1 MSMRTFL
8 TPHVAANRAEIRF
21 SSLTRSCGV
30 WDDSKTL
37 VWAHGWSRGNLTS
50 EIMTNP
56 LRILLIE
63 DNLDDVVLVR
73 EALRDSAASEFEIE
87 SKTRLEEGLTLLRE
101 RHFDIVLL
109 DLTLPDSYGIETFDR
124 LHSQSDV
131 PVVVL
136 SGNANDEVALQA
148 LEHGA
153 QDYLVKGTDSG
164 EPLERKL
171 RYSIARHRLM
181 SDLQESEQRLRVLV
195 EQLPAFL
202 WTTDRQLR
210 FTSSRG
216 RGLPSKQLTP
226 DQIIGQ
232 TVAEFFGSKN
242 PTAPPVSL
250 HEHALRGESQ
260 SAPFDSDGHWFL
272 AHVEPLKNAVGEI
285 IGTIGV
291 AIDVTSEH
299 KLQRDVEAAHRIQQ
313 HLLPSRE
320 PKIRGFEIAGG
331 CYPAERCS
339 GDFFDY
345 IPMSRGRLAIV
356 LADVSGHGFGPAIL
370 AATIRSYLRT
380 AAVLGS
386 QVHEMLAL
394 GNRLLANDGDAN
406 PFASAFTVSLDSTSR
421 SIQFSS
427 AGHPAYLLR
436 KDGHFEKLETPCV
449 PIGVRDDEVFP
460 LSRPIPLER
469 GDILLIASDGVFETR
484 RADKEFFGVDRAVAV
499 VNKYRS
505 HPPADI
511 VDRVYQAAR
520 KFAGTSQPDD
530 DITVV
535 IVKAVSRRQQTSGNS
550 DTVNL
555 ENGFGDLG
563 QS

>member
-1 MSMRTFL
+1 
-8 TPHVAANRAEIRF
+8 
-21 SSLTRSCGV
+21 
-30 WDDSKTL
+30 
-37 VWAHGWSRGNLTS
+37 
-50 EIMTNP
+50 MTKP
-56 LRILLIE
+56 LSILLIE

-73 EALRDSAASEFEIE
+73 QALRDTSASEFEID
-87 SKTRLEEGLTLLRE
+87 STARLEDGLKRLRE
-101 RHFDIVLL
+101 QHFDIVLL
-109 DLTLPDSYGIETFDR
+109 DLTLPDSYGIETFER

-136 SGNANDEVALQA
+136 SGNTNDEVALQA
-148 LEHGA
+148 LEQGA
-153 QDYLVKGTDSG
+153 QDYLVKGTVSG
-164 EPLERKL
+164 ELLVRML
-171 RYSIARHRLM
+171 RYSITRHRLA
-181 SDLQESEQRLRVLV
+181 SELQESEQRVRVLF

-216 RGLPSKQLTP
+216 RGLPFKQPAP
-226 DQIIGQ
+226 DQIVGQ
-232 TVAEFFGSKN
+232 TVEDIFGTKTS
-242 PTAPPVSL
+242 TTSPVSL
-250 HEHALRGESQ
+250 HENALQGESQ
-260 SAPFDSDGHWFL
+260 SAPFDSDGRRFL

-313 HLLPSRE
+313 HLLPSHE
-320 PKIRGFEIAGG
+320 PKMRGFEIGGG

-345 IPMSRGRLAIV
+345 IPMSRGRLAVV
-356 LADVSGHGFGPAIL
+356 LADVSGHGFGPSIL

-380 AAVLGS
+380 AAVMGN

-394 GNRLLANDGDAN
+394 GNRLLINDGDAN
-406 PFASAFTVSLDSTSR
+406 PFASAFTASLDPISR

-427 AGHPAYLLR
+427 AGHPAHLIR
-436 KDGHFEKLETPCV
+436 KNGRVEKLETPCV

-460 LSRPIPLER
+460 LSRPIALER

-484 RADKEFFGVDRAVAV
+484 RADKEFFGLDRAVAV
-499 VNKYRS
+499 VHKYRFQ
-505 HPPADI
+505 PPAEI
-511 VDRVYQAAR
+511 VERVYHAAR
-520 KFAGTSQPDD
+520 KFAGNLQMDD

-535 IVKAVSRRQQTSGNS
+535 IVKAVSRKRQLDD
-550 DTVNL
+550 DTDGL
-555 ENGFGDLG
+555 TK
-563 QS
+563 

>member
-1 MSMRTFL
+1 MS
-8 TPHVAANRAEIRF
+8 
-21 SSLTRSCGV
+21 
-30 WDDSKTL
+30 K
-37 VWAHGWSRGNLTS
+37 
-50 EIMTNP
+50 P

-63 DNLDDVVLVR
+63 DNLDDVILVR
-73 EALRDSAASEFEIE
+73 EALRDYSASEFQIE
-87 SKTRLEEGLTLLRE
+87 SETRLEQGLARLRDQ
-101 RHFDIVLL
+101 HFDIVLL
-109 DLTLPDSYGIETFDR
+109 DLKLPDSYGIETYDR
-124 LHSQSDV
+124 LHAQSDV

-136 SGNANDEVALQA
+136 SGNSNDELALKA

-153 QDYLVKGTDSG
+153 QDYLVKGTVSG
-164 EPLERKL
+164 ELLVRML

-181 SDLQESEQRLRVLV
+181 RELQESEQRFRVLF

-202 WTTDRQLR
+202 WTTDSQLR

-216 RGLPSKQLTP
+216 RGLPADRLGP
-226 DQIIGQ
+226 DQLVGR
-232 TVAEFFGSKN
+232 TVAEFFGTEN
-242 PTAPPVSL
+242 PKASPIAM
-250 HEHALRGESQ
+250 HEHAIKGEPQ
-260 SAPFDSDGHWFL
+260 SAPFNSDGHWFH

-291 AIDVTSEH
+291 AIDVTDER

-313 HLLPSRE
+313 HLLPARE
-320 PKIRGFEIAGG
+320 PKLRGFEISGA

-380 AAVLGS
+380 AAVMGN

-394 GNRLLANDGDAN
+394 GNRLLVNDGDAN

-427 AGHPAYLLR
+427 AGHPGYLLR
-436 KDGHFEKLETPCV
+436 KDGSVEKLQTPCV
-449 PIGVRDDEVFP
+449 PIGVREDEVFP
-460 LSRPIPLER
+460 LSRPIALDR

-484 RADKEFFGVDRAVAV
+484 RADKEFFGLNRAVAV
-499 VNKYRS
+499 VNQCRS
-505 HPPADI
+505 HPPAEI
-511 VDRVYQAAR
+511 VDRIYQAAR
-520 KFAGTSQPDD
+520 KFAGDSQMDD

-535 IVKAVSRRQQTSGNS
+535 IVKAVTRKLPTDVDDGD
-550 DTVNL
+550 DTVNFEL
-555 ENGFGDLG
+555 
-563 QS
+563 